1 MKVKIK
7 GLVFVGFAA
16 AILSANAMAD
26 DTNTVTSKSYVDNKF
41 QTIANISQTTDL
53 TGTEAT
59 TKYPSVAALNATL
72 DEVVDNILDN
82 SIAGGTYTTATY
94 ENGVTTVDAKA
105 TTDGTLPA
113 ADAAKL
119 PTAGAVKTYADTK
132 LNHNQGSNNS
142 GKILVIN
149 SEGEVVPSDATG
161 DNTYQSKSTDATL
174 PIANGA
180 GGWTTLKTKVN
191 DGTYVEAAEDA
202 TTKALTVDIKAAQIN
217 STGTGTTALTAGS
230 SKLATEGVI
239 KAYVDAKTAAD
250 QDVYQDRST
259 GAQIYNVS
267 DGNGGWT
274 ALNPTVTVTNGT
286 ATGGTNGATTQAI
299 VDYVQAQTHGNV
311 IPEQNSQ
318 VCGTVAPCALV
329 NEGTAL
335 HWYTMATSTH
345 AGGQCGD
352 AEGNCQ

>member
-41 QTIANISQTTDL
+41 QVLDGIQTAITDSNKSSETLYPSMKALTDGLDAVEDKNTVTGVDYVEATVAADGTTVQLKANRITSTGDLDTASDNLVTENVIAN
-53 TGTEAT
+53 A
-59 TKYPSVAALNATL
+59 VN
-72 DEVVDNILDN
+72 
-82 SIAGGTYTTATY
+82 
-94 ENGVTTVDAKA
+94 
-105 TTDGTLPA
+105 
-113 ADAAKL
+113 AKL
-119 PTAGAVKTYADTK
+119 D
-132 LNHNQGSNNS
+132 HNQGSANS

-149 SEGEVVPSDATG
+149 ESGEVVPSSATG
-161 DNTYQSKSTDATL
+161 ANTYQSKSTNATL
-174 PIANGA
+174 PIADGA
-180 GGWTTLKTKVN
+180 GGWTTLKTKVI
-191 DGTYVEAAEDA
+191 DGTYVEAAEDS

-217 STGTGTTALTAGS
+217 STGTGTTALTADS

-250 QDVYQDRST
+250 QNVYQDRST
-259 GAQIYNVS
+259 GTQIYNVS

-274 ALNPTVTVTNGT
+274 ALNSTVTVTNGT
-286 ATGGTNGATTQAI
+286 ATGGSNGATTQAI
-299 VDYVQAQTHGNV
+299 VDYVQSQTHGNV

-318 VCGTVAPCALV
+318 VCGTIAPCALV

-335 HWYTMATSTH
+335 HWYTMATATH
-345 AGGQCGD
+345 AGGTCGD
-352 AEGNCQ
+352 ATGNCQ